1 LTEYKSGS
9 PQIGCALLPKLAV
22 NVGECEI
29 AVILKATPNA
39 IEPISFKV
47 PRKSDLFQDDLF
59 PPTAG
64 EEPALSAAEWLSGK
78 NAPPKLV
85 SLEAGYVPPKNKQF
99 VVDKVEEVAEK
110 ELTPIEMKNRIS
122 ELENRVSYLEAE
134 NAKKDRKIKE
144 LSG

>member
-1 LTEYKSGS
+1 MVL
-9 PQIGCALLPKLAV
+9 
-22 NVGECEI
+22 
-29 AVILKATPNA
+29 LKATPNA

-59 PPTAG
+59 PATAG
-64 EEPALSAAEWLSGK
+64 EEPALTAHEWISGK

-85 SLEAGYVPPKNKQF
+85 SLETGYVPPKNKAF
-99 VVDKVEEVAEK
+99 VVEKVEEVQEK
-110 ELTPIEMKNRIS
+110 ELTPLEMKNRIS

-134 NAKKDRKIKE
+134 MVKRDQKIKE